1 MSQDKSKGTEGV
13 GGGDKYRAGQ
23 KRGIPVGASH
33 LDLEEL
39 LSPVSQ
45 EWEGRK
51 STQQEALLGL
61 RSTKSCCYPH
71 WVCVCQKY
79 QGCWNSRTYKS
90 MLLCSLNY
98 LDCIRTQVRGYNFII
113 HWQPKDNMISDHETF
128 SDFFPPKFQEAFL
141 AKIH

>member
-1 MSQDKSKGTEGV
+1 MTQDKNKCVQGV
-13 GGGDKYRAGQ
+13 GSRDKYRVGQ
-23 KRGIPVGASH
+23 KRGVTVGASH

-51 STQQEALLGL
+51 STQQGDLLGL
-61 RSTKSCCYPH
+61 CNTKSCCYPR

-79 QGCWNSRTYKS
+79 QGCWNSRTYKG

-98 LDCIRTQVRGYNFII
+98 LDYVRMQVRGHNFIT
-113 HWQPKDNMISDHETF
+113 HLQPKDNMIKNHETF
-128 SDFFPPKFQEAFL
+128 SDFFPKF
-141 AKIH
+141 